1 LREVPWSDDKA
12 IQQAGFP
19 TERAAAMSSNR
30 TILFSGALIAG
41 GALAAYH
48 NTFSVPFVADDIA
61 SILENPT
68 IRQVWPLSIPLNPPQ
83 DVGAA
88 VSGRPVLNMSLA
100 VNHAISGTAP
110 WSYHVVNLLIHL
122 AAGLV
127 LFGLVRRVLPRVAG
141 GRGFATPPVV
151 AKGPD
156 RVVPPYH
163 LKVFATPAACA
174 VALLWTLHPLQTQ
187 AVTHV
192 AGRAESLMGLFYLLT
207 IYGFVRMAGAGGGWR
222 WGTVSV
228 LACLLGAGTN
238 EAAVTAPVFV
248 LMADRVFYCDSVWAS
263 LRKRPLYYLAL
274 AGTWVL
280 VAWLMTGANG
290 SRGEVFQGG
299 DGVFLKYWLTQPEAL
314 TRYLGLAVWP
324 HPLVFDYGAAA
335 DPRRVV
341 VLGCAL
347 MVVLLLV
354 LTAWLWWIRRPEAL
368 GLGAFFL
375 LLAPTSLI
383 PGEQIIAEH
392 RMYLP
397 LAALMGVLVAA
408 TTAWV
413 GRRGL
418 ALCFALAIAGGVVTA
433 ARNADY
439 QNALRLWT
447 DTVVKRPAN
456 ANAHYEL
463 GNAYHHRGEMDAALR
478 HYEQA
483 LRLEPELAAAREGL
497 ERVRAEN
504 PP

>member
-1 LREVPWSDDKA
+1 
-12 IQQAGFP
+12 
-19 TERAAAMSSNR
+19 MSSNR
-30 TILFSGALIAG
+30 TILFSGVIIAG

-48 NTFSVPFVADDIA
+48 NTFSVPFVADDIP
-61 SILENPT
+61 SVLENPT
-68 IRQVWPLSIPLNPPQ
+68 LRQLWPLSIPLNPPQ

-88 VSGRPVLNMSLA
+88 VSGRPVLNLSLA
-100 VNHAISGTAP
+100 VNHAISATAP
-110 WSYHVVNLLIHL
+110 WSYHVVNLLIHIV
-122 AAGLV
+122 AGLL

-187 AVTHV
+187 AVTYV
-192 AGRAESLMGLFYLLT
+192 VQRAESLMGLFYLLT

-228 LACLLGAGTN
+228 LACLLGVGTN

-263 LRKRPLYYLAL
+263 LRKRPLYYFAL
-274 AGTWVL
+274 VGSWVL
-280 VAWLMTGANG
+280 LAWLLLGADG
-290 SRGEVFQGG
+290 GRGDTFPWTQEALF
-299 DGVFLKYWLTQPEAL
+299 KYWITQPEAL
-314 TRYLGLAVWP
+314 TRYLGLALWP
-324 HPLVFDYGAAA
+324 HPLIFDYGLGA
-335 DPRRVV
+335 DPRQAVM
-341 VLGCAL
+341 LGCAV
-347 MVVLLLV
+347 MVALLLV

-375 LLAPTSLI
+375 LLAPTSLV
-383 PGEQIIAEH
+383 PGEQIIVEH

-439 QNALRLWT
+439 QNAFLLWT
-447 DTVVKRPAN
+447 DTVQKRPAN
-456 ANAHYEL
+456 ANAHYHL
-463 GNAYHHRGEMDAALR
+463 GNACHHRGDSEAAIH

-483 LRLEPELAAAREGL
+483 ARLDPGFTAARERL
-497 ERVRAEN
+497 ERLRATN
-504 PP
+504 RLD